1 LLKLET
7 SLPGVWELYPDLLR
21 DERGFFMETYHQAKF
36 AALGLL
42 DSFLQDNHSCSRKGT
57 LRGLHYQ
64 VHHPQAKLCRV
75 IEGEAL
81 DVAVDVRLG
90 SPHFG
95 KWASV
100 LLSATK
106 GNQIYIPAGF
116 AHGFLALTEN
126 VQLLYKCSDFYD
138 SADERGIAWN
148 DAGLAITWGISDPLV
163 SAKDAANPTL
173 AATPHEFLP
182 RYSGERIR

>member
-1 LLKLET
+1 
-7 SLPGVWELYPDLLR
+7 
-21 DERGFFMETYHQAKF
+21 METYHQAKF
-36 AALGLL
+36 AALSIS

-64 VHHPQAKLCRV
+64 LHRPQAKLCRV

-81 DVAVDVRLG
+81 DVAVDIRLG

-100 LLSATK
+100 LLSAKT
-106 GNQIYIPAGF
+106 GNQVYIPAGF
-116 AHGFLALTEN
+116 AHGFLALAET
-126 VQLLYKCSDFYD
+126 VQFLYKCSDFYD
-138 SADERGIAWN
+138 PMDERGLAWN
-148 DAGLAITWGISDPLV
+148 DPGLAITWGISDPLV
-163 SAKDAANPTL
+163 SAKDARYPTL

-182 RYSGERIR
+182 RFSRK